1 MSVRFEV
8 HVTVREVWELAL
20 PRDTALLGGAGG
32 LDRPVAWCACLR
44 ATFPVFDDLEEDY
57 VAVANLGLARR
68 LDSRL
73 MPRYLLEQ
81 LHRLGASAFV
91 IDEAL
96 KSGEGQLADELALP
110 VLRLP
115 PGSDLHDV
123 ERDILRTLVDRE
135 GQLARREKEIRQRV
149 QRAFS
154 RGGMEAVAND
164 LARFSSARVVVE
176 QENGVGLVQSEGLL
190 ENESASGAD
199 FPIEVGGR
207 SLGRLVLYRGSIGS
221 LDRIYAREA
230 AEMCGVEMLRRLSRR
245 ETEVRLGVTLV
256 DRLLE
261 EEVDEDGLISRF
273 LHLGYD
279 PSPDRC
285 HVVVAVGATEGSEG
299 EDTAGET
306 LERDLRRAAQLE
318 GPVVLSLLYR
328 ESHLLFCGF
337 DASVNESQA
346 RRWIRRVLSNIQLDQ
361 ELGVSRIVQG
371 LEGLR
376 EGARQ
381 ALGAWELG
389 QKIAGCGGACY
400 YEELGLYRLLADL
413 RDRDSLDR
421 FCEDVLGP
429 LLRYDAANGTELVH
443 TLEIFFR
450 ENSNVSQAAQALYV
464 HRNTLTYRLD
474 RIAEITGL
482 DLNDAEARL
491 CLQLAL
497 KIHDLASYSS

>member
-1 MSVRFEV
+1 MTTRLEG
-8 HVTVREVWELAL
+8 HLTVREVWELAL

-32 LDRPVAWCACLR
+32 LDSPVAWCASIR
-44 ATFPVFDDLEEDY
+44 ATFPAFGDMEEEY
-57 VAVANLGLARR
+57 VALVSLEMARR
-68 LDSRL
+68 LDPRL
-73 MPRYLLEQ
+73 TPRYLLEQ

-91 IDEAL
+91 VDETPDPADVR
-96 KSGEGQLADELALP
+96 LADELALP
-110 VLRLP
+110 VLQLP
-115 PGSDLHDV
+115 PGFDLHDV

-154 RGGMEAVAND
+154 RGGMEAVVND
-164 LARFSSARVVVE
+164 LARFSSAHIVVE
-176 QENGVGLVQSEGLL
+176 QENGVSLVQSEGLL

-199 FPIEVGGR
+199 FLVEVGGR
-207 SLGRLVLYRGSIGS
+207 SLGRLVLYGKAIGS

-245 ETEVRLGVTLV
+245 ETEERLGVTLV

-261 EEVDEDGLISRF
+261 EEVNEDGLTSRF

-299 EDTAGET
+299 EDTAAET
-306 LERDLRRAAQLE
+306 LERDLRRAAQAE
-318 GPVVLSLLYR
+318 GPIILSVPYR

-337 DASVNESQA
+337 DDAMDAGRA
-346 RRWIRRVLSNIQLDQ
+346 RRWVRRVLSNVQLDRAF
-361 ELGVSRIVQG
+361 GVSRIVQG

-376 EGARQ
+376 DGVRQ
-381 ALGAWELG
+381 ALGARGLG
-389 QKIAGCGGACY
+389 QQIAERRGACY

-413 RDRDSLDR
+413 RDREALDR
-421 FCEDVLGP
+421 FCEDVLGD
-429 LLRYDAANGTELVH
+429 LLHYDKANGTELIH
-443 TLEIFFR
+443 TLKVFFR
-450 ENSNVSQAAQALYV
+450 QNSNVSQAAQALYV
-464 HRNTLTYRLD
+464 HRNTLNYRLD

-482 DLNDAEARL
+482 DLNDAEACL

-497 KIHDLASYSS
+497 KIHDLAG